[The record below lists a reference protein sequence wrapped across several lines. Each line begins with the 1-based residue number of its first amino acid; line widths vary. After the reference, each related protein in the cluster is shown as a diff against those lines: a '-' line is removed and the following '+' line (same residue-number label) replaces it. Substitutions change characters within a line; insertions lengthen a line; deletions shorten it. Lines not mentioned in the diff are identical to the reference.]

1 MADVLTATP
10 PAGAPMRAPLPD
22 ADQHHKIPR
31 VRFGMRAKMLVTFTL
46 VFTIIFVMIGFVVVN
61 KVAGIAQAQLV
72 DELHNTTVSAAK
84 TIDALGMLKLR
95 QQIPGEIK
103 APFPKNFPV
112 GGTAKNADGK
122 VVPAGEKND
131 LYVKLCQELLNIT
144 KIIPNASPYT
154 YFKDPTTGE
163 LKWETTAWAFPPL
176 DWAAVYG
183 QPASIIVG
191 KDTGPASTYRLMAN
205 GLSGTID
212 QAPYPDHGGAFNWIS
227 TYTPIK
233 DANGTVVAGLGVDI
247 DTKYVNLARSKAM
260 RSVFPWLIGSY
271 LFLIGMVLLVA
282 TLLTRPL
289 KRLTSATSKVAEG
302 DYDIDLESITDSK
315 IPDEMAVLSHS
326 FVSMVNKV
334 RIREQKLTQQ
344 VRRLTVE
351 IDAKKREQSVS
362 ELTDSDFFNEIV
374 EKGKILRQRVKGHD
388 DDGASSTIG
397 GPPAD

>member
-10 PAGAPMRAPLPD
+10 PAGAPVQASLPD
-22 ADQHHKIPR
+22 PDQQHGIPK
-31 VRFGMRAKMLVTFTL
+31 VRIGMRAKMLVTFTL
-46 VFTIIFVMIGFVVVN
+46 VFTVIFVMIGFVVVN

-84 TIDALGMLKLR
+84 TIDALGMLELR

-205 GLSGTID
+205 GLRGTID

-233 DANGTVVAGLGVDI
+233 DANGAVVAGLGVDI
-247 DTKYVNLARSKAM
+247 DTKYVNTARSKAM

-289 KRLTSATSKVAEG
+289 KRLTAATSKVAEG

-388 DDGASSTIG
+388 DASSTPD
-397 GPPAD
+397 GPSSN